1 MDVPWLD
8 RTQLAAWVRVAALLE
23 VLPSTLDSQLRR
35 DADVTLFEYF
45 VLAMLSEAPG
55 RGLRMS
61 DLAAQTSATL
71 PRLSHVVKR
80 MESRGLV
87 ERRPDPD
94 DRRATVAV
102 LTDGG
107 MARIEQA
114 APGHVRAV
122 RAHVVDILTP
132 EQLSQ
137 LTAIA
142 DALLRHL
149 DTSGGMAAMY
159 RRYDD
164 DDAAD
169 DADDPSSGNDIR
181 A

>member
-1 MDVPWLD
+1 VDVPWLD

-23 VLPSTLDSQLRR
+23 VLPGTLDGQLRR

-45 VLAMLSEAPG
+45 VLAMLSEAP
-55 RGLRMS
+55 RRELRMS
-61 DLAAQTSATL
+61 ELAAQTSATL

-94 DRRATVAV
+94 DRRATTCA
-102 LTDGG
+102 LTDDGL
-107 MARIEQA
+107 ARIQEA
-114 APGHVRAV
+114 APGHVAAV
-122 RAHVVDILTP
+122 REHVVDVLTP
-132 EQLSQ
+132 EQLGQ
-137 LTAIA
+137 LTGIA
-142 DALLRHL
+142 DALLRNL

-164 DDAAD
+164 AT
-169 DADDPSSGNDIR
+169 G
-181 A
+181 

>member
-23 VLPSTLDSQLRR
+23 VLPGTLDGQLRR

-55 RGLRMS
+55 RALRMS
-61 DLAAQTSATL
+61 ELAAQTSATL

-80 MESRGLV
+80 MEARGLLA
-87 ERRPDPD
+87 RRPDPD
-94 DRRATVAV
+94 DGRATVAA

-122 RAHVVDILTP
+122 REHVVDVLTP
-132 EQLSQ
+132 EQLAQ
-137 LTAIA
+137 LTGIA
-142 DALLRHL
+142 EALLRGL
-149 DTSGGMAAMY
+149 DTGGGMAAMY
-159 RRYDD
+159 RRYDSD
-164 DDAAD
+164 DDEDGRPAGPAD
-169 DADDPSSGNDIR
+169 RGR
-181 A
+181 

>member
-23 VLPSTLDSQLRR
+23 VLPGTLDGQLRR

-45 VLAMLSEAPG
+45 VLAMLSESPT
-55 RGLRMS
+55 RSLRMS
-61 DLAAQTSATL
+61 ELAAQTSATL

-94 DRRATVAV
+94 DRRATTCV

-107 MARIEQA
+107 LARIEQA
-114 APGHVRAV
+114 APGHVAAV
-122 RAHVVDILTP
+122 REHVVDVLTP
-132 EQLSQ
+132 EQITQ
-137 LTAIA
+137 LTGIA
-142 DALLRHL
+142 DALLRSL
-149 DTSGGMAAMY
+149 DSSGGMAAMY

-164 DDAAD
+164 GAVSGAPGAAT
-169 DADDPSSGNDIR
+169 PPVR
-181 A
+181 P

>member
-8 RTQLAAWVRVAALLE
+8 QTQLAAWVRVAALLE
-23 VLPSTLDSQLRR
+23 VLPGTLDSQLRR

-55 RGLRMS
+55 RALRMS
-61 DLAAQTSATL
+61 ELAAQTSATL

-87 ERRPDPD
+87 ERRPDAD
-94 DRRATVAV
+94 DRRATVAE

-107 MARIEQA
+107 LERIEQA

-122 RAHVVDILTP
+122 REHVVDVLSP
-132 EQLSQ
+132 AQLAQ
-137 LTAIA
+137 LTGIA
-142 DALLRHL
+142 DALLRNL
-149 DTSGGMAAMY
+149 DSGGGMAAMY

-164 DDAAD
+164 ADGDDGEAGGA
-169 DADDPSSGNDIR
+169 
-181 A
+181 